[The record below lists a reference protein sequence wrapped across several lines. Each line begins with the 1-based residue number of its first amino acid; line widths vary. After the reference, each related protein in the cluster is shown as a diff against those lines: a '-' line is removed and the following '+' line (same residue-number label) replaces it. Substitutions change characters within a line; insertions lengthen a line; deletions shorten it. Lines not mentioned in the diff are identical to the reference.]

1 MAQGVYCLLAVDSV
15 ECVGREIC
23 PGLLHV
29 VCLSLIIAGAAVHA
43 HPLDSAKGCL
53 NLALIPLLVSPLGQ
67 FADFF
72 LIPLGAHAGAAAR
85 ITAGGGVVSSSGL
98 CIIDCISLV
107 SLALLRYDVI
117 LHSGRTCSCTLVLAL
132 SLGGYPS
139 GSAFGHD
146 FGNLFLSTDFGGHS
160 RGWGKHGVGDFLRRV
175 LRLALELLL
184 GLGFLGALVISISQ
198 SLTLPLGGGLGRYFP
213 NVVEDLSNE
222 DDEILE
228 SDSVFQ
234 TRMRGKI
241 GPAKVV
247 HLHQSNVMHVNIGHA
262 VQVAKF
268 LEGHPDLR
276 LHAELLSWGEGRVV
290 PLGSVGIIGL

>member
-23 PGLLHV
+23 PGLLHF

-53 NLALIPLLVSPLGQ
+53 NLALIPLLVSLLGQ
-67 FADFF
+67 LADFF
-72 LIPLGAHAGAAAR
+72 LIPLGAHTGAAAR
-85 ITAGGGVVSSSGL
+85 ITAGGGVVPSSGL

-107 SLALLRYDVI
+107 SLALLRDDGV
-117 LHSGRTCSCTLVLAL
+117 LHSDRTCSCTCGIART
-132 SLGGYPS
+132 LGGS
-139 GSAFGHD
+139 LSDGVFGHELGD
-146 FGNLFLSTDFGGHS
+146 LLCRFSTVFGGHS
-160 RGWGKHGVGDFLRRV
+160 TVWWRHVGAFLRRV

-198 SLTLPLGGGLGRYFP
+198 SLTLSLLDWLGRYFP

-222 DDEILE
+222 GDEILE
-228 SDSVFQ
+228 SDSIFQ
-234 TRMRGKI
+234 TRMRRGV

-247 HLHQSNVMHVNIGHA
+247 HLNNSNVMHLNLGHA
-262 VQVAKF
+262 VQVARF

-276 LHAELLSWGEGRVV
+276 LHAELLR
-290 PLGSVGIIGL
+290 